1 MSNTIYGYARV
12 STVRQ
17 DVNRQIKNIKDKYPD
32 AIIFAEEYTGTKIR
46 RPEFDKLLNVVKEG
60 DTIVFDEVSRMSR
73 DADEGFKL
81 YEELYNKGVRLIF
94 LKEPHLDTD
103 TYRETLKSNIS
114 MTGTE
119 LDYILEGVQK
129 YMMALAKKQIALAFE
144 QAQKE
149 VEYLHRR
156 TSEGVKRAI
165 ANGSK
170 CGGLTTKGTKLVT
183 KKSISMKASIKK
195 LSRDFDG
202 SNTDVEVIKI
212 LGISRKTYYKYKKE
226 MLAD

>member
-1 MSNTIYGYARV
+1 MSNTVFGYARV

-32 AIIFAEEYTGTKIR
+32 AIIFAEEYTGTRIT
-46 RPEFDKLLNVVKEG
+46 RPEFSKLLKIVKSG
-60 DTIVFDEVSRMSR
+60 DVIVFDEVSRMSR

>member
-212 LGISRKTYYKYKKE
+212 LGISRKTFYKYKRE

>member
-73 DADEGFKL
+73 DAEEGFKL

>member
-183 KKSISMKASIKK
+183 KKSISMVLKLLSISIIIKNFLKK
-195 LSRDFDG
+195 
-202 SNTDVEVIKI
+202 
-212 LGISRKTYYKYKKE
+212 
-226 MLAD
+226 

>member
-73 DADEGFKL
+73 DAEEGFKL

-212 LGISRKTYYKYKKE
+212 LGITRKTYYKYKKE